1 MRWEELT
8 GDHFAEAVEEC
19 GGVCAIALSVIE
31 RHGHHLP
38 MGTDMFLGRE
48 TLRRA
53 AAVEPVIEFPDY
65 LFTQIPEARHRA
77 GTIAIDGDLMVRLL
91 DNVCREIARNGCKKI
106 LLVNSH
112 GGNTGLNTL
121 FTMLQL
127 YSPRDYV
134 VYLVQPFHA
143 VFGGAV
149 DVPWEPGTD
158 GHAVPGESS
167 MIMKIHPD
175 LVHMDS
181 HVPDEGTALNR
192 LSQLTEAGVQTG
204 IGWYSDFPTHYS
216 GDARPADPEAGD
228 RLLDAMAQ
236 AVVTAIRA
244 VKADTTAKALQE
256 EFFTASQ
263 KPL

>member
-8 GDHFAEAVEEC
+8 GDRFAEAVEEC
-19 GGVCAIALSVIE
+19 DGVCAIALSVIE

-53 AAVEPVIEFPDY
+53 AAVEPVIEFPDF

-77 GTIAIDGDLMVRLL
+77 GTIAIDGDLMVKLL

-112 GGNTGLNTL
+112 GGNTGLVTL
-121 FTMLQL
+121 FNMLQL

-134 VYLVQPFHA
+134 VYLVQPFRA

-149 DVPWEPGTD
+149 DVPWPPESD
-158 GHAVPGESS
+158 GHAGPGETS
-167 MIMKIHPD
+167 MIMRIHPD
-175 LVHMDS
+175 LVHMDQ
-181 HVPDEGTALNR
+181 HVPGEGTAQNR
-192 LSQLTEAGVQTG
+192 LSDLREAVVETG

-216 GDARPADPEAGD
+216 GDARTADPEAGD

-244 VKADTTAKALQE
+244 VKADTVAKALQD
-256 EFFTASQ
+256 EFFTASD